1 MRPLVVLFAACGL
14 LLAAETSS
22 AQRDAGSKMSGQ
34 AYEIGSAGLYQ
45 QHAYENAQAIQYY
58 AEQAKAVPKE
68 TLKEHAEQVRHNL
81 TLSNKRLAS
90 LESLAK
96 TDKVVA
102 QHLTAIKK
110 HNAEAIEAC
119 GMLEECADLGGD
131 SATVSKCCIDM
142 ATHLKAAK
150 AEHEKLEKYLK
161 LTPIVKK

>member
-1 MRPLVVLFAACGL
+1 MKTLVAFLTAGGML
-14 LLAAETSS
+14 LTAQATF
-22 AQRDAGSKMSGQ
+22 AQREAGSKMSGQ

-68 TLKEHAEQVRHNL
+68 TLKEHAEQIRHNL

-90 LESLAK
+90 LEKLAK
-96 TDKVVA
+96 TDKIVA
-102 QHLTAIKK
+102 QHLTAIKE
-110 HNAEAIEAC
+110 HNAEAVEAC

-131 SATVSKCCIDM
+131 SVTVSKCCIDM

-161 LTPIVKK
+161 LSPVVKK